1 MMKRI
6 TLENISPGKL
16 EVSLFGARELTLQPL
31 HNQTL
36 SVQEELL
43 HTKAPAHLELL
54 ISQKL

>member
-31 HNQTL
+31 LNQT
-36 SVQEELL
+36 VQEELL